1 MTPTRTQRGRAVW
14 PLAFSIG
21 EPMVFIVAVVFAA
34 AVWGVLDVIIGPI
47 PAAIVMGSL
56 IALPIVILMVAAI
69 IDILRLMRRVVLW
82 ACR

>member
-1 MTPTRTQRGRAVW
+1 
-14 PLAFSIG
+14 
-21 EPMVFIVAVVFAA
+21 MVFIVAVVFAA
-34 AVWGVLDVIIGPI
+34 AVWGVLDVIIGTF

-56 IALPIVILMVAAI
+56 LAIPVVILMVAAI

>member
-1 MTPTRTQRGRAVW
+1 
-14 PLAFSIG
+14 
-21 EPMVFIVAVVFAA
+21 MVFIVAVVFAA
-34 AVWGVLDVIIGPI
+34 AVWGVLDVLIGPI

-56 IALPIVILMVAAI
+56 LALPVVILVVAAI